1 MATKDKKKRTI
12 VLPIDVCIYKEF
24 VKSPIKA
31 HEIIQF
37 YYTKY
42 PDFFPKTMEVGYV
55 LNGKTRESKKQK
67 GFQMRKIITGGRT
80 YQIRPSFMLP
90 YCKGEVSEASKGL
103 FLLKF
108 GVPFWALA
116 FVFGHNAMWWYRLF
130 ISLGNNDIVGTSI
143 YKPSDLPKDLIAD
156 EHHIRV
162 KGKKK
167 YVATTVG
174 KNCFLGMEVCDSAS
188 EDGLTEGY
196 SVFKA
201 EAQRLEASYEPNSV
215 NTDGWAATQ
224 KSWQKLFPKIV
235 VIECFLHAF
244 LKVRDRATKK
254 LKDFFEIAG
263 DKIWDCYRAESKR
276 ALSQQIRRLREWTIV
291 NVVNC
296 PMKDNI
302 LKLCTKKERWMKHI
316 DNINAHRTSNML
328 DRLMRIMKKHKINS
342 QMFHSTTEVTTKNF
356 RALALLYNFVPSCPA
371 VWQEQPELKSP
382 AARLN
387 QKNYAKDWLENL
399 LISAAKHHFRH
410 HSNPL

>member
-12 VLPIDVCIYKEF
+12 VLPIDVYNYEEF
-24 VKSPIKA
+24 VASQTKA
-31 HEIIQF
+31 HEIIASC
-37 YYTKY
+37 YAK
-42 PDFFPKTMEVGYV
+42 DADLFPKAMEGGYV
-55 LNGKTRESKKQK
+55 LNGRTRASKKK
-67 GFQMRKIITGGRT
+67 EDFQMRKIITGGEN

-90 YCKGEVSEASKGL
+90 YCKGDVSEVSKGL

-116 FVFGHNAMWWYRLF
+116 FVFGYNAMWWYRLF
-130 ISLGNNDIVGTSI
+130 ISLGSNDIVGTSV
-143 YKPSDLPKDLIAD
+143 YESSDLPKDLIAD

-174 KNCFLGMEVCDSAS
+174 SNCFLGMQVCDSAS
-188 EDGLTEGY
+188 EESLTEGY
-196 SVFKA
+196 AVFKE
-201 EAQRLEASYEPNSV
+201 EALSLNPEYEADSV

-224 KSWQKLFPKIV
+224 NSWQKLFPKIV

-244 LKVRDRATKK
+244 LKIRDRATKK
-254 LKDFFEIAG
+254 LKDFFNVAG
-263 DKIWDCYRAESKR
+263 DKVWACYRATSKR
-276 ALSQQIRRLREWTIV
+276 ALSQQIRRLREWTV
-291 NVVNC
+291 DHVQDS

-302 LKLCTKKERWMKHI
+302 LKLCSKKSRWMKHI
-316 DNINAHRTSNML
+316 DNANAHRTSNML

-356 RALALLYNFVPSCPA
+356 RALALLYNFVPSCPS
-371 VWQEQPELKSP
+371 VWKEQPEFKSP

-387 QKNYAKDWLENL
+387 QKVYAENWLENL